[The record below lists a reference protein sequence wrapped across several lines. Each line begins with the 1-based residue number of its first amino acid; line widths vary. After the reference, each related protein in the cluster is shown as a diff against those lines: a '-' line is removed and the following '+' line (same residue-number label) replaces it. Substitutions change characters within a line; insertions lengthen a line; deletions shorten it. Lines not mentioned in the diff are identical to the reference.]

1 MAKINSSII
10 LTFVSYPVVR
20 MLFIFLVFTSWILM
34 SGNVFLLKESA
45 FIKHTKIFKHIFNQN
60 RKRPLLLLT
69 TGVCNAFIMF
79 YRVQTWTAQIF
90 WGRYISQIALKH
102 HDYLVNFT
110 EWRTIYTDRDPIAL
124 LHKSLIK
131 LIQQISESHAQSIKI
146 GNLSF
151 WRKVPKNIAKRATN
165 VTTLSFMSK

>member
-1 MAKINSSII
+1 MDTISSSII

-45 FIKHTKIFKHIFNQN
+45 FIKHTKIFSSNIFSTKTENDHSFYW
-60 RKRPLLLLT
+60 PLKF
-69 TGVCNAFIMF
+69 CNAFIMF
-79 YRVQTWTAQIF
+79 YRVQTWTAQMF

-131 LIQQISESHAQSIKI
+131 LIQQISESHA
-146 GNLSF
+146 
-151 WRKVPKNIAKRATN
+151 
-165 VTTLSFMSK
+165 

>member
-1 MAKINSSII
+1 MYFFWRKAPSSN
-10 LTFVSYPVVR
+10 TRKYSN
-20 MLFIFLVFTSWILM
+20 IFSTKTENDHSCYWP
-34 SGNVFLLKESA
+34 LK
-45 FIKHTKIFKHIFNQN
+45 F
-60 RKRPLLLLT
+60 
-69 TGVCNAFIMF
+69 CNALIMF
-79 YRVQTWTAQIF
+79 YRVQTWTAQMF

-124 LHKSLIK
+124 LHKSLII

-165 VTTLSFMSK
+165 VTTLSLMSK

>member
-1 MAKINSSII
+1 M
-10 LTFVSYPVVR
+10 
-20 MLFIFLVFTSWILM
+20 
-34 SGNVFLLKESA
+34 
-45 FIKHTKIFKHIFNQN
+45 KHQ
-60 RKRPLLLLT
+60 
-69 TGVCNAFIMF
+69 
-79 YRVQTWTAQIF
+79 
-90 WGRYISQIALKH
+90 
-102 HDYLVNFT
+102 DYLVNFT